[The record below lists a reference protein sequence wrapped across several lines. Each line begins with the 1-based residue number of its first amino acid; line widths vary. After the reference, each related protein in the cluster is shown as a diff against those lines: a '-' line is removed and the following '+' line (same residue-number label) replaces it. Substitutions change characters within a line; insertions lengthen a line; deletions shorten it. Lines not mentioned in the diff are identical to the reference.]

1 MARDAMFGIGYQE
14 ILILVLGF
22 VCFAAFIAAIVA
34 VVGLVMRP
42 KEGDVADRLAELEA
56 ENRRLREEVQE
67 LRQRPT

>member
-1 MARDAMFGIGYQE
+1 MFGIGYQE
-14 ILILVLGF
+14 ILILIVGL

-34 VVGLVMRP
+34 VIGLVMRP

-67 LRQRPT
+67 LRKRPGV